1 MSYGDRRTHFVRYGA
16 FKSAPTLVLCGVP
29 QGSVLGPILFSLYTA
44 DHVQLIQR
52 YDFCPHLYAD
62 DTHIGP
68 TWFMSSAGSSH
79 SSREDI
85 CVYGRRRV
93 VDARMR
99 SNRLQLNTA
108 KTELQSIKDLPSRQR
123 LQSWSSDVSRPVITA
138 VCCRRPCLS
147 SRCRTTLERSN
158 PGRCIIDLSASFQV
172 TAQD

>member
-108 KTELQSIKDLPSRQR
+108 KTELQSVKDLPSRQR
-123 LQSWSSDVSRPVITA
+123 LRC
-138 VCCRRPCLS
+138 CCRRPCLS
-147 SRCRTTLERSN
+147 SCCCTTLERSN